1 MEKNELIKFGNKI
14 LNIVSEVFVAIIL
27 ILFPLLVDETGF
39 FRILEAKWYAHLTIV
54 STYIFVILSVL
65 IYFFL
70 VKKINLLKGKKFTKV
85 KIFACIF
92 LLINI
97 VSTLMSPYL
106 KTHDLF
112 IGSGRGEGLIN
123 IFLYTISFLLV
134 STFLK
139 FEKRQINYFAI
150 SGLVFSIICVM
161 QYFGL
166 NPFNMYQDG
175 IGTHNVSFMG
185 TIGNVDFISAYYTI
199 VLTISLV
206 TYLFITENKWQS
218 LLNLTAVSVG
228 MFIFQIID
236 VQSGVVG
243 FMAVVAVLAPYIL
256 LSGERFSRTLVV
268 VSGIVVGFLVDFVIN
283 LKYIYDE
290 KNLIFDFQFNELAIG
305 MIICVLVLLILAF
318 ALKKKDYY
326 LLHKRRNII
335 IIYLIMII
343 SILAGLTTIYFKDF
357 NVGILHEIHDIL
369 HGNFKDEYGTYRVFL
384 WKRAI
389 KLVEEAPIIGTGSD
403 TFAIRFMKQYTS
415 DVAALG
421 KLTIN
426 DTAANVYLT
435 ILVNTGILGLIA
447 FAMMVLSLLFRLIK
461 SALTGKLNDN
471 IEHGNTYYYIL
482 ALGILAYAV
491 QDFFNL
497 WVVIV
502 TPIYF
507 VTMGMLESVRKDGI
521 IENKNIKN
529 WD

>member
-1 MEKNELIKFGNKI
+1 MNREETLKLGNKI
-14 LNIVSEVFVAIIL
+14 LNIASEVFVALMI
-27 ILFPLLVDETGF
+27 ILFPLIVDKTGF
-39 FRILEAKWYAHLTIV
+39 FRILEAKWYSHLTIV
-54 STYIFVILSVL
+54 STYIFVVLSVL

-70 VKKINLLKGKKFTKV
+70 VKGINLLKGKKFTKGKMLV
-85 KIFACIF
+85 CTF
-92 LLINI
+92 LLINVI
-97 VSTLMSPYL
+97 STLISPYF
-106 KTHDLF
+106 KTHDLL

-123 IFLYTISFLLV
+123 ILLYSLSFIFV

-150 SGLVFSIICVM
+150 SALIFSSICVA
-161 QYFGL
+161 QYFGF

-206 TYLFITENKWQS
+206 TYLFASEKKLQS
-218 LLNLTAVSVG
+218 FINLTAVTMG

-236 VQSGVVG
+236 VQSGVVA
-243 FMAVVAVLAPYIL
+243 FMAVAALLAPYIL
-256 LSGERFSRTLVV
+256 LSGETFSKTLVV
-268 VSGIVVGFLVDFVIN
+268 LAGIVVGFLVDQVIN
-283 LKYIYDE
+283 LKYIYE
-290 KNLIFDFQFNELAIG
+290 TKKLVFDWQINRLGIA
-305 MIICVLVLLILAF
+305 MAICVVLLLILAF
-318 ALKKKDYY
+318 ILKKKDYY
-326 LLHKRRNII
+326 LLHQRRRIL
-335 IIYLIMII
+335 IIYGLML
-343 SILAGLTTIYFKDF
+343 LAVVGAVVVLYVKDF
-357 NVGILHEIHDIL
+357 NIGILHEIHDIL

-384 WKRAI
+384 WKRAL

-403 TFAIRFMKQYTS
+403 TFAIRFMSKYTS

-435 ILVNTGILGLIA
+435 ILVNTGVLGLISVVIL
-447 FAMMVLSLLFRLIK
+447 VLSQVFKLLK
-461 SALTGKLNDN
+461 TALSGKLHDD
-471 IEHGNTYYYIL
+471 IVHGNTYYYIL
-482 ALGILAYAV
+482 SMGVLAYAV

-507 VTMGMLESVRKDGI
+507 VTMGMLDNVK
-521 IENKNIKN
+521 ENKQ
-529 WD
+529 